1 MQTFDSADL
10 LLQIASFLM
19 FGRFPD
25 SAAGACKLAAESVT
39 LVLQAVALFQ
49 STKPVHVFGMQKLMG
64 GAAEG
69 LAQKLFVGLLYL
81 GVLMGEA
88 KLSLTV
94 QTVQVPPRR
103 SANSHPSWMGCPP
116 PPTQPPGH
124 AMTSTKS

>member
-1 MQTFDSADL
+1 MCFKVQF
-10 LLQIASFLM
+10 
-19 FGRFPD
+19 
-25 SAAGACKLAAESVT
+25 
-39 LVLQAVALFQ
+39 
-49 STKPVHVFGMQKLMG
+49 VHVFGMQKLMG

-69 LAQKLFVGLLYL
+69 LAQELFVGLLYL

-94 QTVQVPPRR
+94 QTVQGA
-103 SANSHPSWMGCPP
+103 SAPLREFASVVDGCPP